1 MILKTFVVLLRGIN
15 VGGKNAIKMKRLQ
28 ESFEGLG
35 LKNVRTY
42 VQSGNVIFMAPKI
55 SREVLSQTI
64 REKILADFKAAVSVI
79 MISLEELNDAIKNN
93 PFLLE
98 MGIDASKLHITFLS
112 DNPKKD
118 AIRELEAKSTK
129 PDKFR
134 YIEKRIYLYCP
145 KGYGRTKLSNN
156 AIEKMLSVTA
166 TTRNWKTVNEIYRI
180 AVTI

>member
-1 MILKTFVVLLRGIN
+1 
-15 VGGKNAIKMKRLQ
+15 
-28 ESFEGLG
+28 
-35 LKNVRTY
+35 
-42 VQSGNVIFMAPKI
+42 
-55 SREVLSQTI
+55 
-64 REKILADFKAAVSVI
+64 
-79 MISLEELNDAIKNN
+79 LNDAIKNN

-98 MGIDASKLHITFLS
+98 KGIDASKLHITFLS

-118 AIRELEAKSTK
+118 AIRELEAKSSK
-129 PDKFR
+129 PDEFR